1 MLNDHDRSWQALAR
15 AVDVAIARGDLPSKS
30 RQWGKVVLLEVMA
43 GLLGVPTSKLR
54 NYYYREDPRFEPLL
68 LDFTMG
74 SAKGAVDVLKSLDFR
89 GFSPL
94 VWKRPADQLTSSR
107 ESLERTRTL
116 LRLAERHMRA
126 EITPSPELRR
136 EVGTVAAEVMACALT
151 FFDGKDRWELL
162 SEADTMFRNAMGPLM
177 FETDMDPRDAPLF
190 ARFYEN
196 RATPA
201 GLEWSNV
208 WDDPTTGPTVSMDV
222 VNLAIHELDQATV
235 WQQRFGVSPAADENA
250 RVAQFAADK
259 AKWYAKTGMFEEARA
274 QVAMLGEAPN
284 AENDRLLLKAL
295 EQITSNDLD
304 QALRTG
310 SALAEQLAQNGETLA
325 PITASMMV
333 HNIELMRGN
342 RPPLPEAVIEFLRES
357 PVAASEHINL
367 PRYRQR
373 LAGLGYTE
381 VAV

>member
-15 AVDVAIARGDLPSKS
+15 AVDVAIARGDLPAKS
-30 RQWGKVVLLEVMA
+30 RTWGKVVLLEVMA
-43 GLLGVPTSKLR
+43 GLIGMPISKLR

-74 SAKGAVDVLKSLDFR
+74 SAKGAVDVLRSLEFR
-89 GFSPL
+89 AFSPL
-94 VWKRPADQLTSSR
+94 VWKRPADQLTTSR

-126 EITPSPELRR
+126 EVTPSHELRR
-136 EVGTVAAEVMACALT
+136 EVGNVAAEVMACALT
-151 FFDGKDRWELL
+151 FFDGKDRWDLL

-177 FETDMDPRDAPLF
+177 FDHEIDPRDAALF

-196 RATPA
+196 RATRC

-208 WDDPTTGPTVSMDV
+208 WDDPTTSPTVGMDV
-222 VNLAIHELDQATV
+222 VNLAIDELSQATA
-235 WQQRFGVSPAADENA
+235 WQQRFGTTADVDENA

-259 AKWYAKTGMFEEARA
+259 AKWYAKAGKFDEARE
-274 QVAMLGEAPN
+274 QVSKLGDAPD
-284 AENDRLLLKAL
+284 ADNDRLLLKAL
-295 EQITSNDLD
+295 EQITTNDLES
-304 QALRTG
+304 ALRTG
-310 SALAEQLAQNGETLA
+310 SELAEKLAENGESLA
-325 PITASMMV
+325 PITAAMMV

-342 RPPLPEAVIEFLRES
+342 RPPLPEAVVDFLRES

-373 LAGLGYTE
+373 LAGLGYSE
-381 VAV
+381 VLA